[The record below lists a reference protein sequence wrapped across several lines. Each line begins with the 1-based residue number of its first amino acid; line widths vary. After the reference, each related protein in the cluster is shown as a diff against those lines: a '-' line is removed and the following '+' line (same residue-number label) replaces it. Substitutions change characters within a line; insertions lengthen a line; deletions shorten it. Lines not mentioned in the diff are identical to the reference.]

1 MAEALVRHVP
11 PGARIALAYSG
22 GLDSSVLLHVLA
34 GLRGPLAFELS
45 AVHVHHGLSPHA
57 DDWAAWCAENCA
69 VLGVPLLT
77 ERVQLRPDD
86 PAGTEA
92 AARQARRRLFASLDV
107 DCLVTA
113 HHRDDQAETFLLQAL
128 RGAGPKGLA
137 AMAPC
142 QRPRGWRAMQLRP
155 LLDCSRADLRE
166 AAQDLGLR
174 WVEDESNLS
183 DRYRRNALRLAVMP
197 ALRAYFPGCDAT
209 LARAAVHQA
218 ETAVLLDELA
228 QIDAAAALASTPAG
242 LRLDCR
248 ALAALSPPRARNLL
262 RYFIARHDVA
272 LPNARRLDEARQ
284 QLAVTRHDARVRVE
298 LGAAA
303 LWGWRGGAYVV
314 ATGALP
320 APVLWRGES
329 ELELP
334 GLGVLGFRAAL
345 GQGLRQASLAAGP
358 VVLGCRQGGEHLRLR
373 PGGPTH
379 SLKGLL
385 QANGVPPWLRAR
397 LPVLTCGGATLWAEG
412 LGCHADWLAG
422 PAEPGWVPRWRSP
435 ETRRGGETEAGRRV
449 IL

>member
-11 PGARIALAYSG
+11 PGARIAIAYSG

-34 GLRGPLAFELS
+34 GLRGAHAFGLS

-69 VLGVPLLT
+69 ALGVSLIT

-86 PAGTEA
+86 PSGTEA
-92 AARQARRRLFASLDV
+92 AARLARHRIFASLDV

-137 AMAPC
+137 AMAQC

-155 LLDCSRADLRE
+155 LLALSRMDLH
-166 AAQDLGLR
+166 AAARDLGLR

-183 DRYRRNALRLAVMP
+183 DRYRRNALRLTVMP
-197 ALRAYFPGCDAT
+197 PLRAFFPGCDAT
-209 LARAAVHQA
+209 LARAAAHQA
-218 ETAVLLDELA
+218 ETAALLDELA
-228 QIDAAAALASTPAG
+228 QIDATAALTRTPAG

-248 ALAALSPPRARNLL
+248 ALAALSPARARNLL
-262 RYFIARHDVA
+262 RYFIAQHGVT

-284 QLAVTRHDARVRVE
+284 QLGAARHDARVRVE
-298 LGAAA
+298 LGNAA
-303 LWGWRGGAYVV
+303 LWGWRGGVYMV
-314 ATGALP
+314 ATGKLP
-320 APVLWRGES
+320 EPVRWRGES
-329 ELELP
+329 ELKLP
-334 GLGVLGFRAAL
+334 GLGELVFRAAI
-345 GQGLRQASLAAGP
+345 GQGLRQASLAAGT
-358 VVLGCRQGGEHLRLR
+358 VVLGCRRGGERLRLR

-379 SLKGLL
+379 SLKSLL
-385 QANGVPPWLRAR
+385 QTNGVPPWVRPH
-397 LPVLTCGGATLWAEG
+397 LPVLTCGDTTIWAEG

-422 PAEPGWVPRWRSP
+422 PAEAGWIPLWRM
-435 ETRRGGETEAGRRV
+435 A
-449 IL
+449 